1 MFIAASE
8 QETKK
13 PKKIKKENILAGKKQ
28 NVLWNVIAG
37 VVNCKLGN

>member
-13 PKKIKKENILAGKKQ
+13 PKKIKKENILAGKKYTEKIF
-28 NVLWNVIAG
+28 NPLF
-37 VVNCKLGN
+37 